1 MFWLVIDPG
10 WVLYAYAVDA
20 VIAVPRTGSITRV
33 LYPGWAQLFPCS
45 LVFSASYPGRV
56 LTSFVI
62 PRGFRIWVSS
72 PVFLLYCLRYL
83 AVWFFLRHTL
93 DGYWTLLLSLGG
105 PVYGVSS
112 PVFLLYCLRY
122 LLLWVL
128 VFWKLQLLPGQPAE
142 AMPFMYGV
150 VGGLRCR

>member
-33 LYPGWAQLFPCS
+33 LYPGWAQLLQFGFFCVIVWTGIE
-45 LVFSASYPGRV
+45 LFCYPLG
-56 LTSFVI
+56 S
-62 PRGFRIWVSS
+62 RIW
-72 PVFLLYCLRYL
+72 
-83 AVWFFLRHTL
+83 
-93 DGYWTLLLSLGG
+93 
-105 PVYGVSS
+105 VSS

-128 VFWKLQLLPGQPAE
+128 VF
-142 AMPFMYGV
+142 
-150 VGGLRCR
+150 